1 MHTRLIDDIIVWDI
15 DNWSKFLPFCERFLD
30 PDPAGKQA
38 MEVGARGGGL
48 SLYLALKGYEVV
60 CSDIEAPED
69 QAWALHARHQ
79 VADKITYRAVDI
91 LDPPYP
97 EASFDLII
105 FKSVLHALP
114 QARFQAQAVQ
124 ELYRL
129 LRPGGLLLFAENLRA
144 SPLHRVLRRLFRPGW
159 LLRRRRYPTPAEIRS
174 WCRNFREFHGETWGF
189 LGALGRQEWERR
201 RLAGLDA
208 AIMPRIPQKWRYI
221 IFACARK

>member
-15 DNWSKFLPFCERFLD
+15 DNWSKFLLFCEQFLD
-30 PDPAGKQA
+30 SDPAGKQA
-38 MEVGARGGGL
+38 LEVGARGGGL

-60 CSDIEAPED
+60 CSDIAAPEA
-69 QAWALHARHQ
+69 QAWVLHARHQ

-124 ELYRL
+124 ELHRL

-144 SPLHRVLRRLFRPGW
+144 SPLHRVLRRLFRPRW
-159 LLRRRRYPTPAEIRS
+159 LLRRRRYPTAAEIRS
-174 WCRNFREFHGETWGF
+174 WCGKFREFHGETWGCV
-189 LGALGRQEWERR
+189 GPMSREEAVRH
-201 RLAGLDA
+201 RLARLNA
-208 AIMPRIPQKWRYI
+208 VIMPLVPQEWRYI
-221 IFACARK
+221 IFAWARK